1 MTRLLHSLRIAL
13 LISLFFPALG
23 HASCGASFCAS
34 DSQWDGPAFGAGT
47 RLDLRFEY
55 INQNQPMHAREKVSV
70 GAIRQHHDEVR
81 TINRNLLLSAD
92 HGLGSGW
99 RLAWHL
105 PVISRSH
112 DHIHNHRGAVIPQA
126 WEIEAV
132 GDVRILLQRRLGSEG
147 GDATPGIAWGLKLPT
162 GSFNQR
168 NDDGSLAERGLQ
180 PGTGTT
186 DLVLGYFHHART
198 LIGTRPLSW
207 FAQAYYHAPLNHR
220 EDYAPG
226 FRLSIDT
233 GIALPLAHDWE
244 GMVQLNALVRGR
256 DQGGE
261 AEPLNTGGSFLW
273 VSPGIGWRLNRQS
286 QFYGFVQLPLYQ
298 RVNGV
303 QLTAPWATTVGYRH
317 QF

>member
-1 MTRLLHSLRIAL
+1 MTRLLHALGIAL

-34 DSQWDGPAFGAGT
+34 DSQWDGPAFGAGS

-92 HGLGSGW
+92 HGLGNDW

-126 WEIEAV
+126 WDIEAV
-132 GDVRILLQRRLGSEG
+132 GDLRLLLQRRLGSDS
-147 GDATPGIAWGLKLPT
+147 DAVPGIAWGLKLPT
-162 GSFNQR
+162 GSFNKR
-168 NDDGSLAERGLQ
+168 NDDGVLAERSLQ

-186 DLVLGYFHHART
+186 DLVFGYFYHVRT
-198 LIGTRPLSW
+198 LTGTRPLSW
-207 FAQAYYHAPLNHR
+207 FAQAYYQAPLNNR

-226 FRLSIDT
+226 FRLSMDT
-233 GIALPLAHDWE
+233 GIAMP
-244 GMVQLNALVRGR
+244 MSMFRR
-256 DQGGE
+256 K
-261 AEPLNTGGSFLW
+261 
-273 VSPGIGWRLNRQS
+273 PG
-286 QFYGFVQLPLYQ
+286 
-298 RVNGV
+298 
-303 QLTAPWATTVGYRH
+303 A
-317 QF
+317 

>member
-1 MTRLLHSLRIAL
+1 MNKYLSALRHAL
-13 LISLFFPALG
+13 LVLPLLPTLG

-47 RLDLRFEY
+47 RMDLRLEY
-55 INQNQPMHAREKVSV
+55 INQNQPMHAREKLSV
-70 GAIRQHHDEVR
+70 GDVRQHHDEAR

-92 HGLGSGW
+92 HGLGNDW

-112 DHIHNHRGAVIPQA
+112 DHLHNHHGAAIPQA

-132 GDVRILLQRRLGSEG
+132 GDARILLQRRLGSQS
-147 GDATPGIAWGLKLPT
+147 DATPGIAWGLKLPT
-162 GSFNQR
+162 GSFNER
-168 NDDGSLAERGLQ
+168 NGEGLLAERSLQ

-186 DLVLGYFHHART
+186 DLVLGYFYHSRT
-198 LIGTRPLSW
+198 LTGTRPLSW
-207 FAQAYYHAPLNHR
+207 FAQAYYQAPLSAR
-220 EDYAPG
+220 ADYAPG
-226 FRLSIDT
+226 FRLSVDT
-233 GIALPLAHDWE
+233 GVAMPIAQHWE
-244 GMVQLNALVRGR
+244 GVVQLNALARGR
-256 DQGGE
+256 DQGDE

-273 VSPGIGWRLNRQS
+273 VSPGIGWKLNRQS
-286 QFYGFVQLPLYQ
+286 QLYGFVQLPLYQ

-303 QLTAPWATTVGYRH
+303 QLTAPWAATLGYRH